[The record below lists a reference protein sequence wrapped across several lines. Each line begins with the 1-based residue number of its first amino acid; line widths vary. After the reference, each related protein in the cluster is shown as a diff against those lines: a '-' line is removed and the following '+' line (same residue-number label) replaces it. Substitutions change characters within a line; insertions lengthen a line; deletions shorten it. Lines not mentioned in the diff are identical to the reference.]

1 MTSYQ
6 IIGLVFAVTGVLAGI
21 SLLFESQKV
30 KSLDLDY
37 LPKTNLLLWLV
48 RIFVGL
54 LFLYSGY
61 VKANDYIGFAYKLEE
76 YFGVFG
82 ADFSFFKG
90 FFEFMTPLSKPLAWF
105 ISVFEM
111 ALGVAI
117 IVGWRMNLTMWLSM
131 LMMIFFTV
139 LTGYSHYTG
148 AVADCGC
155 FGDALKIEPWESFVK
170 DIILTGML
178 IPLFIVRHSIHP
190 IFGKSGT
197 WKVVLASFLL
207 SGAYSYYC
215 HEHLPVVDYRA
226 YKVGVD
232 LEQCTT
238 YIHPG
243 DDFPKCSDFFQ
254 FYDDRELPLFEG
266 NKLLVTVYTAYG
278 AETEDLQASEALNQ
292 SLQGSGVSVYGVN
305 GDTKKTFEGKFKEQ
319 AGLSYPFT
327 YLDPKT
333 IKTMVRSNPGYMLL
347 KDGVIVKKW
356 HHNDIPSA
364 EEVKGLLQ

>member
-6 IIGLVFAVTGVLAGI
+6 IIGLLFAISGVLAGL
-21 SLLFESQKV
+21 SLLWESQKV

-37 LPKTNLLLWLV
+37 LPKTNLLVWVV

-76 YFGVFG
+76 YFGVF
-82 ADFSFFKG
+82 ASDFSLFKG

-111 ALGVAI
+111 ALGVAV

-131 LMMIFFTV
+131 LMMIFFTI

-178 IPLFIVRHSIHP
+178 IPVFVVRHSIHP

-207 SGAYSYYC
+207 AGAYSYYC

-232 LEQCTT
+232 LEHCKE
-238 YIHPG
+238 YIAPG
-243 DDFPKCSDFFQ
+243 DDFPKCSDFDQ
-254 FYDDRELPLFEG
+254 FYSDRELPIFEG
-266 NKLLVTVYTAYG
+266 NNLMVVIYTGFKADM
-278 AETEDLQASEALNQ
+278 EDMQASEALYQ
-292 SLQGSGVSVYGVN
+292 SLQGSGINVYGAN
-305 GDTKKTFEGKFKEQ
+305 GDSKKTFEEEIKPK
-319 AGLSYPFT
+319 AGMTYPFT
-327 YLDPKT
+327 YFDPKT
-333 IKTMVRSNPGYMLL
+333 LKTIVRSNPGYVLL
-347 KDGVIVKKW
+347 KEGVVVEKW

-364 EEVKGLLQ
+364 DEVKALLQ